1 MSNMQKLLRSL
12 ADEMRA
18 NTISARQLDRM
29 AEMLNGINGLY
40 HEELILAAF
49 RVKEQEEEDA

>member
-18 NTISARQLDRM
+18 NTISPRQLDRM

-49 RVKEQEEEDA
+49 HIKEEEEADA